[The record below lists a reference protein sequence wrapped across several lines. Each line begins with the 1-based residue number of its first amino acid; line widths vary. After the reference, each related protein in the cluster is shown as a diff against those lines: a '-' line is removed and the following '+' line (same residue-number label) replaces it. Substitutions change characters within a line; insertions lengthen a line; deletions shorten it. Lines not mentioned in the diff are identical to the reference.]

1 MSAIDPK
8 KHLIDLRDK
17 HAQVCKDLD
26 LLRENLDRLQ
36 QTYELAE
43 AVEQELWS
51 LIKDVEKE
59 LRDDEDYLKI
69 HKIKCN
75 FVTKD

>member
-8 KHLIDLRDK
+8 KHLKDLQDK

-26 LLRENLDRLQ
+26 LLRENVDRLQ

-51 LIKDVEKE
+51 LIKDVERE
-59 LRDDEDYLKI
+59 LKDDEDYLKI

-75 FVTKD
+75 YVTKE